1 MYLCYFLEYF
11 RNVNWYKIILFILLY
26 YCQQWNFIYQ
36 LNLRKDHTLYYL
48 YSLSNVE
55 AFEDRIY
62 LLFPLAIQPPIEWS
76 SYQSLRNSVISFL
89 IVSRSAP
96 ETCILYRLKLFSGA
110 NKKSN
115 GKEGEKKRR
124 RGISNRVTSQR
135 EQTKENEREKERER
149 RGASRKRDR
158 SRGERNEL
166 VTALLKSFVWTYR
179 SGKKREKW
187 ACERA

>member
-1 MYLCYFLEYF
+1 M
-11 RNVNWYKIILFILLY
+11 
-26 YCQQWNFIYQ
+26 
-36 LNLRKDHTLYYL
+36 
-48 YSLSNVE
+48 E

-76 SYQSLRNSVISFL
+76 SYQSLRNSVIPFL
-89 IVSRSAP
+89 IVSRSAL

-149 RGASRKRDR
+149 ERERGASRKRDR

-166 VTALLKSFVWTYR
+166 VTALLKSFVWTYQ
-179 SGKKREKW
+179 SGKKREK
-187 ACERA
+187 

>member
-1 MYLCYFLEYF
+1 M
-11 RNVNWYKIILFILLY
+11 
-26 YCQQWNFIYQ
+26 
-36 LNLRKDHTLYYL
+36 
-48 YSLSNVE
+48 E

-76 SYQSLRNSVISFL
+76 SYQSLRNSVIPFL
-89 IVSRSAP
+89 IVSRSAL

-110 NKKSN
+110 NKKSS

-149 RGASRKRDR
+149 GASRKRDR

-166 VTALLKSFVWTYR
+166 VTALLKSFVWTYQ
-179 SGKKREKW
+179 SGKKREK
-187 ACERA
+187 

>member
-1 MYLCYFLEYF
+1 M
-11 RNVNWYKIILFILLY
+11 
-26 YCQQWNFIYQ
+26 
-36 LNLRKDHTLYYL
+36 
-48 YSLSNVE
+48 E

-76 SYQSLRNSVISFL
+76 SYQSLRNSVIPFL
-89 IVSRSAP
+89 IVSRSAL

-149 RGASRKRDR
+149 
-158 SRGERNEL
+158 ERE
-166 VTALLKSFVWTYR
+166 
-179 SGKKREKW
+179 
-187 ACERA
+187 ERAESGTEVVASVTSLSQRCLRVSCGHIRVERSVKNEHASAHKA

>member
-1 MYLCYFLEYF
+1 M
-11 RNVNWYKIILFILLY
+11 
-26 YCQQWNFIYQ
+26 
-36 LNLRKDHTLYYL
+36 
-48 YSLSNVE
+48 E

-76 SYQSLRNSVISFL
+76 SYQSLRNSVIPFL
-89 IVSRSAP
+89 IVSRSAL

-149 RGASRKRDR
+149 GASRKRDR

-166 VTALLKSFVWTYR
+166 VTALLKSFVWTYQ
-179 SGKKREKW
+179 SGKKREK
-187 ACERA
+187 